1 MTYITIIFNP
11 LLKWNPAAFMLL
23 LPIIVRRYVH
33 TSSNSSI
40 KAAWK
45 LFSHVP
51 LSIACSLDIVEGSVN
66 TKLRLIQ
73 VLHRAD
79 RWHDFFLPVILGFNI
94 RPPLLCACY
103 VVDASWKRTA
113 GASLARWMAIG
124 CFLFTFFFFLLL
136 FLHRNFRWAGA

>member
-79 RWHDFFLPVILGFNI
+79 RWHDFFYQLFWVSIYVLHFCVPVMSSMPVENEPRAPLWLDGWLLVAFFLP
-94 RPPLLCACY
+94 
-103 VVDASWKRTA
+103 
-113 GASLARWMAIG
+113 
-124 CFLFTFFFFLLL
+124 FFFFLL